1 MQKSR
6 RLAGFVLAIVL
17 ALAAGYFALTN
28 QRMDHGVVSSG
39 TALVGGPFRLTNQKG
54 EAVTEKTYSGKFMM
68 VFFGFSHCQD
78 VCPTELQVMT
88 AAMQQLGS
96 QADQIV
102 PIFVSIDPERDT
114 TNVMADYVKAFDP
127 RLQGLTG
134 TPEQIAEIARAYHAY
149 YKKIPNEKNPSDYE
163 MDHTSIIY
171 IMGPDG
177 AFIKHFNYTTDANAL
192 AEDLKKVLKI

>member
-6 RLAGFVLAIVL
+6 RLAGFVLAIIL

-28 QRMDHGVVSSG
+28 QRMDHGLVSSG
-39 TALVGGPFRLTNQKG
+39 TALVGGPFHLTNQKG
-54 EAVTEKTYSGKFMM
+54 EAVTEKTYTGKFMM

-88 AAMQQLGS
+88 GAMQQLGA

-114 TNVMADYVKAFDP
+114 TTVMADYVKAFDP

-149 YKKIPNEKNPSDYE
+149 YKKIPNEKNPDDYE

-177 AFIKHFNYTTDANAL
+177 SFIKHFNYTTDAKAL
-192 AEDLKKVLKI
+192 ADDLKKVLKT

>member
-6 RLAGFVLAIVL
+6 RLAGFVLAIIL

-28 QRMDHGVVSSG
+28 QRMDHAVVSSG
-39 TALVGGPFRLTNQKG
+39 TALVGGPFHLTNQRG
-54 EAVTEKTYSGKFMM
+54 EAVTEKTYAGKYMM

-88 AAMQQLGS
+88 AALQQLGA

-114 TNVMADYVKAFDP
+114 PKVMADYAKAFDP

-134 TPEQIAEIARAYHAY
+134 TPEQIAEIAKAYHAF
-149 YKKIPNEKNPSDYE
+149 YKKIPNEKNPEDYE

-177 AFIKHFNYTTDANAL
+177 SFIKHFNYTTDANAL
-192 AEDLKKVLKI
+192 ADDLKKVLKT

>member
-6 RLAGFVLAIVL
+6 RLAGFVLAIIL

-39 TALVGGPFRLTNQKG
+39 TALVGGPFHLTNQKG
-54 EAVTEKTYSGKFMM
+54 EAVTEKTYTGKFMM

-88 AAMQQLGS
+88 GAMQQLGA

-114 TNVMADYVKAFDP
+114 TTVMADYVKAFDP

-149 YKKIPNEKNPSDYE
+149 YKKIPNEKTPSDYE

-177 AFIKHFNYTTDANAL
+177 SFIKHFNYTTDAKAL
-192 AEDLKKVLKI
+192 ADDLKKVLKT

>member
-6 RLAGFVLAIVL
+6 RLAGFVLAIIL

-28 QRMDHGVVSSG
+28 QRMDHGLVSSG
-39 TALVGGPFRLTNQKG
+39 TALVGGPFHLTNQKG
-54 EAVTEKTYSGKFMM
+54 EAVTEKTYTGKFMM

-114 TNVMADYVKAFDP
+114 TTVMADYVKAFDP

-149 YKKIPNEKNPSDYE
+149 YKKIPNEKNPDDYE

-171 IMGPDG
+171 IMRPDG
-177 AFIKHFNYTTDANAL
+177 SFIKHFNYTTDAKAL
-192 AEDLKKVLKI
+192 ADDLKKVLKT